1 MHASRKTARIAG
13 MLYLLVAITGA
24 FSIMYVPETLVVP
37 GNATATAEKITS
49 SELLFRAGIASGL
62 ICQITFIFLV
72 LALHRLL
79 KDVDHAYA
87 AAMVALVL
95 VAVPIAFL
103 NMVNNLAALVLLSG
117 AEFLSAFTTTQ
128 LHSMVML
135 FLRLHEQGIVVVQ
148 MFWGLWL
155 FPFGVLVFKSRFL
168 PRALGV
174 LLVIACFAYVTDSLT
189 SLLLPRYKDVVSSF
203 TAGPA
208 GLGEFAI
215 MLWLL
220 IRGVKTPADS
230 AVPRPGD
237 AGPVLTS
244 A

>member
-1 MHASRKTARIAG
+1 MTVSRKTARIAG
-13 MLYLLVAITGA
+13 LLYLLVAMTGA
-24 FSIMYVPETLVVP
+24 FSIMYVPETLIVP
-37 GNATATAEKITS
+37 GNATATAERITS
-49 SELLFRAGIASGL
+49 SELLFRTGIASGL
-62 ICQITFIFLV
+62 ICQIAFIFLV
-72 LALHRLL
+72 LKLHHLL

-87 AAMVALVL
+87 SAMVVLAL

-103 NMVNNLAALVLLSG
+103 NMLNNLAALILLDG
-117 AEFLSAFTTTQ
+117 AEFLSAFSTTQ
-128 LHSMVML
+128 LRSLMML
-135 FLRLHEQGIVVVQ
+135 FLSLHEQGIVVVQ

-174 LLVIACFAYVTDSLT
+174 LLVIACFAYLTDSFT
-189 SLLLPRYKDVVSSF
+189 ALLLPRYKDAVSSF

-220 IRGVKTPADS
+220 IRGVKTSADS
-230 AVPRPGD
+230 AVPRPGE
-237 AGPVLTS
+237 AGTALTS